1 MNMWKKARGK
11 LRMMMVQR
19 RIENMPEKEFKNQKI
34 REDIQNEFDS
44 LEAKLALGILR
55 VVEKSDG
62 NFNIGEV
69 EKLADACF
77 KEMERN

>member
-1 MNMWKKARGK
+1 
-11 LRMMMVQR
+11 
-19 RIENMPEKEFKNQKI
+19 MPEKEFKNQKI

>member
-19 RIENMPEKEFKNQKI
+19 RIENMHEKEFKNQKI